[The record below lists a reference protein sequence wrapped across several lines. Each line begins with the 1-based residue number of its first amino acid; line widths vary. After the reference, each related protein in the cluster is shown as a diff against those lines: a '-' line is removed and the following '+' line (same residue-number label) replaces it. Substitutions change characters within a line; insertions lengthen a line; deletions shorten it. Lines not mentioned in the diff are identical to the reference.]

1 MRVEYDDVETEDDLR
16 VTYQGELFTGEVV
29 ERSPQGQVIA
39 LTTYFKGM
47 EDGLSAEWYPSG
59 ERKAEGSVRYGTAVG
74 VHEEWHRNGNP
85 AARIEFDDQ
94 GKLLSRHRWAEDG
107 TPIESYVAES

>member
-1 MRVEYDDVETEDDLR
+1 MRVDYDDVATEDDLR

-39 LTTYFKGM
+39 LTTYFEGM
-47 EDGLSAEWYPSG
+47 EDGPSADWYPTG
-59 ERKAEGSVRYGTAVG
+59 ERKAEGSARYGTAVG

-85 AARIEFDDQ
+85 ASRVEFDDQ
-94 GKLLSRHRWAEDG
+94 GRMLSRQRWAEDG
-107 TPIESYVAES
+107 TPIES

>member
-16 VTYQGELFTGEVV
+16 VTHQGELFTGEVV
-29 ERSPQGQVIA
+29 ERSPQGQVIVV
-39 LTTYFKGM
+39 TTYFKGM

-59 ERKAEGSVRYGTAVG
+59 ERKAEGSARYGMAVG

-85 AARIEFDDQ
+85 AARVEFDDQ
-94 GKLLSRHRWAEDG
+94 GKLISRQRWAEDG
-107 TPIESYVAES
+107 TPIKS

>member
-1 MRVEYDDVETEDDLR
+1 MRVEYHDVETEDDLR
-16 VTYQGELFTGEVV
+16 VTHQGELFTGEVV

-59 ERKAEGSVRYGTAVG
+59 ERKAEGSARYGTAVG
-74 VHEEWHRNGNP
+74 VYEEWHRNGNP
-85 AARIEFDDQ
+85 AARVEFDGQ
-94 GKLLSRHRWAEDG
+94 GKLLSRQRWAEDG
-107 TPIESYVAES
+107 TPIESYAAES

>member
-16 VTYQGELFTGEVV
+16 VTYQGDLFTGEVV

-39 LTTYFKGM
+39 ITTYFNGM
-47 EDGLSAEWYPSG
+47 EDGLSTEFYPSG
-59 ERKAEGSVRYGTAVG
+59 ERKAEGSARYGTAVG
-74 VHEEWHRNGNP
+74 VHQEWHRNGNL
-85 AARIEFDDQ
+85 AARLEFDDQ

-107 TPIESYVAES
+107 TPIESFVAES

>member
-16 VTYQGELFTGEVV
+16 VTYQGETFTGEVI

-39 LTTYFKGM
+39 LTTYFKGT
-47 EDGLSAEWYPSG
+47 EDGLSTEWYPSG
-59 ERKAEGSVRYGTAVG
+59 ERKAEGSARYGIAVG

-85 AARIEFDDQ
+85 AARVEFDDQ

-107 TPIESYVAES
+107 TPIESHPAES

>member
-16 VTYQGELFTGEVV
+16 VTYQGEPFTGEVI

-39 LTTYFKGM
+39 LTTYFKGT
-47 EDGLSAEWYPSG
+47 EDGLSTEWYPSG
-59 ERKAEGSVRYGTAVG
+59 ERKAEGSARYGIAVG

-85 AARIEFDDQ
+85 AARVEFDDQ

-107 TPIESYVAES
+107 TPIESHPAES